1 MNSTVPYRHRRKTIS
16 CNRECM
22 VCGSKSIGI
31 NFGASTCAPCK
42 AFFRR
47 NARRKEVINL
57 PCHHY
62 DINLLKK
69 KNINI
74 NERTIRY
81 LQIRRCSSC
90 RLRRCFEVGMKE
102 ELIRTHEENE
112 QHKRL
117 VDINR
122 QRRES
127 IRQQQQQEKQLS
139 IAQHM
144 VNNNDLVSR
153 IDWRHLSNIVYAYDI
168 CCVKTYLEQRINMF
182 ADNISQEEQ
191 LMKNY
196 GMLPMILTIS
206 LTSFLRSLPAFQSLS
221 RSNQAFLC
229 KNNIRRLI
237 FVNLHELNQSC
248 FSEPWQVAAYI
259 SIAKF
264 ICGSELYKQFAHI
277 EKLAEKLMI
286 ADPIITRLWIIVL
299 FFSTPLFSYY
309 APKST
314 IIRVKNNLS
323 FITIQNTYISLL
335 WKYLLYRHGPMESIR
350 IFSNLIQIFLN
361 MLRVGIDIHTRL
373 RMEKHLVS
381 IDETLDELVQL
392 DIKTDS

>member
-1 MNSTVPYRHRRKTIS
+1 MLPIFSAYEPNVQRAWHIRADERVYALNPSYAHVDAPKLIPIDFEPHTIHS
-16 CNRECM
+16 R
-22 VCGSKSIGI
+22 
-31 NFGASTCAPCK
+31 
-42 AFFRR
+42 
-47 NARRKEVINL
+47 L
-57 PCHHY
+57 H
-62 DINLLKK
+62 DIV
-69 KNINI
+69 
-74 NERTIRY
+74 
-81 LQIRRCSSC
+81 
-90 RLRRCFEVGMKE
+90 LRRCFEVGMKE

-127 IRQQQQQEKQLS
+127 IRQQQQEKQLS